1 MEGIH
6 ENAVRILSDAGFE
19 NVETHAAAL
28 SEDALIERVRNAH
41 YLGIR
46 SRTRV
51 TPRILAAATELRG
64 IGCFCIGTNQVDTD
78 AAKSRGIPVFNAPF
92 SPEAAET
99 GINITGEYLQT
110 DDKIGYVVVDFDI
123 DEGFDT
129 QRLERLKAID
139 GTLRAR
145 IVVR

>member
-1 MEGIH
+1 MAKI
-6 ENAVRILSDAGFE
+6 NAMF
-19 NVETHAAAL
+19 
-28 SEDALIERVRNAH
+28 SE
-41 YLGIR
+41 
-46 SRTRV
+46 S
-51 TPRILAAATELRG
+51 
-64 IGCFCIGTNQVDTD
+64 
-78 AAKSRGIPVFNAPF
+78 
-92 SPEAAET
+92 
-99 GINITGEYLQT
+99 GINIAGEYLQT